1 MPASRPCGRAGVGTR
16 RLGQPDT
23 RKGRLIMKVYI
34 AQPIQPEGVKM
45 LEQVAEVRSNP
56 EGRPQ
61 TRAEFLAQIP
71 DVDAVILPWHTEVM
85 DKEAIGLAK
94 NLKVIGRHG
103 VGYEN
108 IDLEAAADRGVY
120 VTFTPVHTPTVA
132 DTTFAL
138 VMTAARRISEADR
151 FVKDGKWTVGGE
163 WVAWQYMGV
172 DIHHKTL
179 GVIGCGR
186 IGALVAKRGTGFDM
200 RILYHDE
207 VARPDVEKE
216 TGAVRVDLETL
227 LKESD
232 FITVNCALNERT
244 RKLLGAKQFA
254 MMKPTAVVVSTA
266 RGPIIDQPALAEAL
280 KSRRIAAAGLDVF
293 VEEPIPPGDPLLKL
307 DNVVLLPHIGS
318 AAREMRVKMALTVAE
333 DVVKVLTGKEPTYL
347 LNPRVRQVRPLGKA

>member
-1 MPASRPCGRAGVGTR
+1 MRSAPSCIPIH
-16 RLGQPDT
+16 LSQPIE
-23 RKGRLIMKVYI
+23 KGNQVKIYI

-45 LEQVAEVRSNP
+45 LETIAEVRSNP

-61 TRAEFLAQIP
+61 SRAEFLAQIP

-85 DKEAIGLAK
+85 DKEAIGIAK
-94 NLKVIGRHG
+94 NLKIIGRHG

-108 IDLEAAADRGVY
+108 IDLEAAADRGIY

-132 DTTFAL
+132 DTAFAL
-138 VMTAARRISEADR
+138 IMAAGRRIAEADR
-151 FVKDGKWTVGGE
+151 FVKERKWTVGGE
-163 WVAWQYMGV
+163 WVAWQYMGQ

-232 FITVNCALNERT
+232 YVSVNCALNERT
-244 RKLLGAKQFA
+244 RGLLSAKQFA
-254 MMKPTAVVVSTA
+254 MMKPTAVVVNTA
-266 RGPIIDQPALAEAL
+266 RGPIIDQAALADAL
-280 KSRRIAAAGLDVF
+280 KNRRIAAAGLDVF
-293 VEEPIPPGDPLLKL
+293 VEEPILPDDPLLAM

-318 AAREMRVKMALTVAE
+318 AAKEMRVKMALTVAE
-333 DVVKVLTGKEPTYL
+333 DVVNVLTGKEPTYL
-347 LNPRVRQVRPLGKA
+347 LNPRVKEVRPLAKA